1 MPCAM
6 PTEGVASALTAA
18 VEEEFRVPEL
28 SIWVD
33 SEDPISAGCADM
45 MESVQVAEGIAA
57 SDELLHGAAENYL
70 IVISIAREV
79 VEPLAVSLAA
89 AWLWDRIKER
99 RVRSLRIDN
108 RAVETLSFI
117 GVEKAVGQ
125 ALRDAKGG
133 GK

>member
-1 MPCAM
+1 M
-6 PTEGVASALTAA
+6 PTEGVASTLTAA
-18 VEEEFRVPEL
+18 AEKEFRVPEL

-57 SDELLHGAAENYL
+57 SDELLHGAGENYL
-70 IVISIAREV
+70 IVISIARDA
-79 VEPLAVSLAA
+79 AVSLAASLIA

-99 RVRSLRIDN
+99 RVRSLRIDD

-125 ALRDAKGG
+125 ALRDAKSQ